1 MPHFSHRWFSHIDA
15 IDASLWQSFFA
26 SNPFTTHAFL
36 SALEQSQC
44 VAKTTGWQAQHLVVY
59 EDDKVIALAPG
70 YLKSHSYGEYVFDW
84 AWADAYA
91 QHGLSY
97 YPKWLCGSPFSPI
110 EGQRIAIKHPQSA
123 LLYHYITNLL
133 TRTCQQFGWSGWHIN
148 FCPKAQAESLIAQH
162 GMHRLGVQ
170 FHWFNRDYTDFDDFL
185 DHLSSRRRKV
195 IKKERRKI
203 SQQEI
208 SIEWLQGA
216 QLTPQLMERFCLFY
230 QRTYL
235 KRSGH
240 TGYLN
245 AHFFHLLQS
254 SMAEK
259 MVLMLAMKDQQIIA
273 ATLSFVD
280 ENTLYGRYWGAIDEF
295 NCLHFELCYYQ
306 GIEYCIRHQLHCF
319 HAGAQGEH
327 KIVRGFE
334 PVLTHS
340 VHAIMAPEFKHAIA
354 DYLERE
360 RQQVGIYYEQ
370 CQALLPFK
378 D

>member
-1 MPHFSHRWFSHIDA
+1 
-15 IDASLWQSFFA
+15 
-26 SNPFTTHAFL
+26 
-36 SALEQSQC
+36 
-44 VAKTTGWQAQHLVVY
+44 
-59 EDDKVIALAPG
+59 
-70 YLKSHSYGEYVFDW
+70 
-84 AWADAYA
+84 
-91 QHGLSY
+91 
-97 YPKWLCGSPFSPI
+97 
-110 EGQRIAIKHPQSA
+110 
-123 LLYHYITNLL
+123 
-133 TRTCQQFGWSGWHIN
+133 
-148 FCPKAQAESLIAQH
+148 
-162 GMHRLGVQ
+162 
-170 FHWFNRDYTDFDDFL
+170 
-185 DHLSSRRRKV
+185 
-195 IKKERRKI
+195 
-203 SQQEI
+203 
-208 SIEWLQGA
+208 
-216 QLTPQLMERFCLFY
+216 
-230 QRTYL
+230 
-235 KRSGH
+235 
-240 TGYLN
+240 
-245 AHFFHLLQS
+245 
-254 SMAEK
+254 
-259 MVLMLAMKDQQIIA
+259 MLAMKDQQIIA